1 MNAPSTKRASVAL
14 QCPCGHATQKILS
27 ELVTGMELPCP
38 ECGEPVIL
46 NSGYY
51 GILVE
56 ELAHAYRIADEVQR
70 KVRRS

>member
-1 MNAPSTKRASVAL
+1 
-14 QCPCGHATQKILS
+14 
-27 ELVTGMELPCP
+27 MELPCP

-56 ELAHAYRIADEVQR
+56 ELAHACRIADKVQR
-70 KVRRS
+70 KIRRSSTHHPMVFQGFSDHVVAPMLGT